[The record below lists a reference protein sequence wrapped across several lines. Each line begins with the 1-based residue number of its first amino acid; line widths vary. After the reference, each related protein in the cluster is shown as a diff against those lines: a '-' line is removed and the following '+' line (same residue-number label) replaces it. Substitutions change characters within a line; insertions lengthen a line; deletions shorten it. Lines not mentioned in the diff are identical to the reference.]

1 LNNEKETEKPA
12 KKVETSKAD
21 LMKKILAKHKKEAA
35 SSTEPSPSED
45 SNVQKSTDIHLKMPK
60 LKMKTVAK
68 KAPLD
73 LKALIKSKNK
83 KIAAK
88 PAPVE
93 AAPIEAPVVPKITQ
107 DAPKI
112 EE

>member
-1 LNNEKETEKPA
+1 
-12 KKVETSKAD
+12 
-21 LMKKILAKHKKEAA
+21 
-35 SSTEPSPSED
+35 
-45 SNVQKSTDIHLKMPK
+45 
-60 LKMKTVAK
+60 MKTVAK

-93 AAPIEAPVVPKITQ
+93 AAPVEAPVVPKITQ

>member
-12 KKVETSKAD
+12 KKVETSKTD

-35 SSTEPSPSED
+35 SSEPTPSED

-60 LKMKTVAK
+60 LKMKSVAK
-68 KAPLD
+68 KSSVD

-83 KIAAK
+83 KTAAK

-93 AAPIEAPVVPKITQ
+93 ATPIEAPVVPKITQ
-107 DAPKI
+107 FAPKI